1 MTSEDAVLVY
11 AINRTDDWWRCVAK
25 NLGFAQHVVVSD
37 VRGAGDRD
45 VVDDFNAAFKRQFD
59 YCDIQTLTLTEA
71 EVKDIIA
78 RCRLLRWLPPKQ
90 ARSMVAA
97 MEAAFSKVL
106 DEIRPQVVVSFP
118 IDRYVSDVLE
128 RLARRRGIPYV
139 ELTASLLS
147 GMCMLMYRGQLIK
160 TSPAPSEDVLKEQIR
175 IIADPSFTPSYVQTS
190 TRYTRTRWLRIF
202 TYFKIRGWGFKLISW
217 LKRDPRSLHYL
228 DAQPFLAHKPRLR
241 DLRTLDLIDWNW
253 RDALE
258 RFPKSRRVFFG
269 LQLFPE
275 ASIDYWLVNIHL
287 IDYESLLVRAAKAFS
302 DQGYLILVKDH
313 PSQFG
318 FRQHEL
324 IDRLKAIANVV
335 FLPYEIS
342 GNEAVSLVDTNF
354 TLTGTL
360 GLQSALLGLNSVVS
374 PTYYATEGDFIRF
387 ADPSEIEALPARCAS
402 WQGMRALPD
411 RQRHIL
417 SCLLEGS
424 FEGDFFSFRSFRHG
438 NESPGAMTLARNLG
452 EKLRAV
458 IRHGVSCNSDTG
470 TQWIINE
477 SPSNPTRTV
486 GCPSLFALRSE

>member
-1 MTSEDAVLVY
+1 MTSEDTVLVY
-11 AINRTDDWWRCVAK
+11 AINRTDKWWKFIAE
-25 NLGFAQHVVVSD
+25 NLGFPRHVVVSD
-37 VRGAGDRD
+37 VRGAADRD
-45 VVDDFNAAFKRQFD
+45 VVDDFNAAYKRQFA
-59 YCDIQTLTLTEA
+59 YSDIQTLTFADA

-90 ARSMVAA
+90 ARCMVAA
-97 MEAAFSKVL
+97 METAFSKVL
-106 DEIRPQVVVSFP
+106 DETCPQVVVSFP

-139 ELTASLLS
+139 ELTASLVS

-160 TSPAPSEDVLKEQIR
+160 TSPPPHEEVLTEQIR
-175 IIADPSFTPSYVQTS
+175 IIADPSFTPSYVTTS
-190 TRYTRTRWLRIF
+190 KRYTRTRWLRIF
-202 TYFKIRGWGFKLISW
+202 TYFKIRGWGFKLISL

-228 DAQPFLAHKPRLR
+228 DAQSFLAHKPRLCDVR
-241 DLRTLDLIDWNW
+241 VLDLIDWNW
-253 RDALE
+253 RDSLA

-275 ASIDYWLVNIHL
+275 ASIDYWLANAHL
-287 IDYESLLVRAAKAFS
+287 IDYENLLVRAAKAFS

-335 FLPYEIS
+335 FLPYEVS

-360 GLQSALLGLNSVVS
+360 GLQSALLGLKSLVS
-374 PTYYATEGDFIRF
+374 PTYYVTEGDFIRF
-387 ADPSEIEALPARCAS
+387 DDPSEIDGLPDRSALWQGVRDLPA
-402 WQGMRALPD
+402 

-417 SCLLEGS
+417 SSLLEGS
-424 FEGDFFSFRSFRHG
+424 FEGDFFSFRNFQRAKA
-438 NESPGAMTLARNLG
+438 SPGATTLAHNLG
-452 EKLRAV
+452 QQLRTV
-458 IRHGVSCNSDTG
+458 IRHGVCATYKTASFLS
-470 TQWIINE
+470 
-477 SPSNPTRTV
+477 
-486 GCPSLFALRSE
+486 